1 MRLFWPIKS
10 CHEFSKQIWFWH
22 RCIEFLHIN
31 DDAGINVTKF
41 SYCFYQSWWFDILGP
56 QALLAQSN
64 MTVPALNKM
73 AWIPLQSI
81 SLSQWDTQVYLEG
94 CWIVFWSIASSA
106 PHPQACIQASDIW
119 AKICTGDSS
128 TPAIRFEQFKFASNS
143 VHHWGRPEAAMACSE
158 EKGKTMAMRTGLWIL
173 CSTPKT
179 DVWPG
184 GPHSKQN
191 LVWRY
196 VDCLIHS
203 S

>member
-1 MRLFWPIKS
+1 MSSPNKFDFDIAVLNFCISMMTQASMWPD
-10 CHEFSKQIWFWH
+10 
-22 RCIEFLHIN
+22 FLIASTKV
-31 DDAGINVTKF
+31 DAG
-41 SYCFYQSWWFDILGP
+41 SQQFDILGP
-56 QALLAQSN
+56 QALLTQSN

-73 AWIPLQSI
+73 TWIPLQSI
-81 SLSQWDTQVYLEG
+81 SLSQWETQVYLEG